1 MSIQNKAK
9 ADSISGKKRGRPK
22 KASMSDEISKQDKK
36 RKNQQ
41 LLI

>member
-9 ADSISGKKRGRPK
+9 ADSIPGKRRGRPK